1 MSSPTCMAVRHLN
14 ITRGITGTLYQAAY
28 WHNEGKLY
36 MNIPIVGDTVVYIGT
51 EAPLGLP
58 EMGKMGSWD
67 IIRAESNGSA
77 CAMYAKDLSG
87 KWAPGQVNESLTPA
101 RALPARGVRRGHPG
115 PAPPSRLLKSL
126 FKPTLSMVEHPDIVL
141 PLMHRRFGLY
151 LRF

>member
-1 MSSPTCMAVRHLN
+1 MAVRHLN
-14 ITRGITGTLYQAAY
+14 ITRGIMGTLYQAAY

-87 KWAPGQVNESLTPA
+87 NWAPGQVNESLTPA
-101 RALPARGVRRGHPG
+101 QALPARGGENG
-115 PAPPSRLLKSL
+115 APWPCAPFSPSQEPNQAYT
-126 FKPTLSMVEHPDIVL
+126 FMVDHPDFVL
-141 PLMHRRFGLY
+141 SLMHCRFGLH